1 MKIKRCIQA
10 IHLAILFSV
19 LLVVP
24 IKDSRADQMEGTK
37 PFVKSSDLRFVDL
50 NNGVILD
57 NKTNLMW
64 MKSDYWQLE
73 SKWVNWYTA
82 QQFNQSINNK
92 NFAGHS
98 DWRLPTP
105 EEAESLYNR
114 RRRNLDK
121 DGDKIYIDPIF
132 PKGSGWATWT
142 SYEKKDN
149 ALVVSYKNKGGKFF
163 QNKISGAD
171 AFFRLVRGPV
181 SNYIPGLEKIN
192 NK

>member
-1 MKIKRCIQA
+1 MRMKYSKQIIPF
-10 IHLAILFSV
+10 AILFGV
-19 LLVVP
+19 LFVVQ
-24 IKDSRADQMEGTK
+24 IMDSRADQIKETE

-57 NKTNLMW
+57 SKTNLMW

-82 QQFNQSINNK
+82 QQFTQSINNK

-105 EEAESLYNR
+105 EEAESLYNP

-132 PKGSGWATWT
+132 LKGAGWATWT
-142 SYEKKDN
+142 SFEKKNN
-149 ALVVSYKNKGGKFF
+149 ALVVSFKNKGGKFF
-163 QNKISGAD
+163 QNKVSGTD
-171 AFFRLVRGPV
+171 AFFRLVRGPI
-181 SNYIPGLEKIN
+181 SNNILNLEK
-192 NK
+192 